1 VERIF
6 AELKK
11 IYPNKKIEIFSSD
24 TLKKNKSTNTLL
36 KKVEKKKIDI
46 LVGTQLLSKGFHFP
60 KLNCIVVVDADFSSH
75 GYDLRSAEKNVQL
88 YHQFSGRAGREA

>member
-24 TLKKNKSTNTLL
+24 TLKKNASTNTLL

-46 LVGTQLLSKGFHFP
+46 LVGTQL
-60 KLNCIVVVDADFSSH
+60 
-75 GYDLRSAEKNVQL
+75 
-88 YHQFSGRAGREA
+88 